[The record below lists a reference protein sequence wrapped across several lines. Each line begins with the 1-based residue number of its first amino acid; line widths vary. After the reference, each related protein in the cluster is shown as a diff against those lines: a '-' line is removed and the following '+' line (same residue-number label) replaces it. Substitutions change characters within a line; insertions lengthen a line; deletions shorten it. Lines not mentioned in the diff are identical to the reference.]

1 MITTE
6 ENTKTYI
13 ATPDYGVG
21 TCVWITINGTTHVY
35 YGEPEKY
42 WKRDRLEL
50 TVPTGVTAGAGLF
63 DYVDDTDVDIEI
75 GGAFIKEGGSNDT
88 PPGAVHVSWETS
100 VSLWSLLAA
109 RSSRTAGSHS
119 ASAATPSSTKTTKTD
134 RRVTGP
140 LVPVM
145 RQVGHKPGPFVPH
158 SIPVWLAGLHCSHDL
173 LPSDHCPDGRRDRRL
188 SQP

>member
-88 PPGAVHVSWETS
+88 PPGAVHVSWGDFSQLVES
-100 VSLWSLLAA
+100 VGGKIVEN
-109 RSSRTAGSHS
+109 SR
-119 ASAATPSSTKTTKTD
+119 K
-134 RRVTGP
+134 
-140 LVPVM
+140 
-145 RQVGHKPGPFVPH
+145 
-158 SIPVWLAGLHCSHDL
+158 
-173 LPSDHCPDGRRDRRL
+173 
-188 SQP
+188 SQCQCCDTIFDEDDKD